1 MIQKNSRADVLAVV
15 VVIVFVVVTLTVA
28 MGDQPIPPVLS
39 NIPLPP
45 QLEVKTGNLAVNWKR
60 FKRVWDNYEVAS
72 RLKLQ
77 DKAQRTATLYSCI
90 GVDALEIADGLGIDK
105 EEDIEVVLNK
115 FQSFCIGET
124 NVIYERYCFNKRAQE
139 PNETIDTY
147 VAALNSL
154 AKSCE
159 YAIRHPPR

>member
-1 MIQKNSRADVLAVV
+1 M
-15 VVIVFVVVTLTVA
+15 
-28 MGDQPIPPVLS
+28 
-39 NIPLPP
+39 
-45 QLEVKTGNLAVNWKR
+45 
-60 FKRVWDNYEVAS
+60 WDNYEVAS

-147 VAALNSL
+147 AAALNGL

-159 YAIRHPPR
+159 YGTLQDDLVRDRIVVGIANNGLRKRLLQEPKLTLKNCLDICRANEATTLQLKAMA